1 MFDIAN
7 SQIVAEY
14 EYGPFGELIQAT
26 GKMAKEFNILF
37 STKYYDWETGLY
49 YYGYRYYSPTI
60 GRWLSRDP
68 IGEKGGVNL
77 YTAYKN
83 DPVNSVDPLGLSPE
97 LRPGSQ
103 LSEQEVNKVITISAG
118 LHFNDIEKARAVKAL
133 CLIRKLIGP
142 IYYPEYSDLYWAQR
156 FTPDLEGL
164 NVHVVPG
171 NDYGGYWVFINKRF
185 WPQEEY
191 QLNPMI
197 AFGIVLAHEFDH
209 YNTNSKDP
217 IPANRVDV
225 PAFAAAN
232 AKLGKKIC
240 MECKNHNPVW
250 RITNELEKLACECDI
265 NVGLNPK
272 R

>member
-1 MFDIAN
+1 MLNKIIEFSIKNKLIIA
-7 SQIVAEY
+7 
-14 EYGPFGELIQAT
+14 
-26 GKMAKEFNILF
+26 LF
-37 STKYYDWETGLY
+37 T
-49 YYGYRYYSPTI
+49 
-60 GRWLSRDP
+60 
-68 IGEKGGVNL
+68 
-77 YTAYKN
+77 
-83 DPVNSVDPLGLSPE
+83 LGLIIYGIFEVKKLPIDAVPDITDNQVQIITVSPSLGAPDVE
-97 LRPGSQ
+97 RFITFPLEQANNNIAGIKQMRSFSRFG
-103 LSEQEVNKVITISAG
+103 LSVITIV
-118 LHFNDIEKARAVKAL
+118 FKDDI
-133 CLIRKLIGP
+133 
-142 IYYPEYSDLYWAQR
+142 DLYWAQR

-171 NDYGGYWVFINKRF
+171 NDHGGYWVFINKRF

-191 QLNPMI
+191 QLNPMV